1 MIDMRLERVPFEFD
15 GHTFQLCC
23 NMNVLAD
30 VQEAFDGKI
39 SEALSG
45 KAGVRSLMEFLAAM
59 LNDSADEQGIEA
71 RYTSR
76 QVGRMLA
83 PVRMNEV
90 KAIVMRLV
98 GKAMSAD
105 TELSTEEKPKKLTD
119 QVEPE
124 SRSIDF
130 AWYLYAWM
138 SVLKLD
144 ERSFWRTATPARVA
158 ALLQAAAPRRTLQR
172 EDKQQKS
179 LSAYLL
185 GGGG

>member
-45 KAGVRSLMEFLAAM
+45 KASVRSLMEFLAAM

-83 PVRMNEV
+83 PARMNEV

-98 GKAMSAD
+98 KKAMSAD
-105 TELSTEEKPKKLTD
+105 TELSTEEDAPKN
-119 QVEPE
+119 
-124 SRSIDF
+124 
-130 AWYLYAWM
+130 
-138 SVLKLD
+138 
-144 ERSFWRTATPARVA
+144 
-158 ALLQAAAPRRTLQR
+158 
-172 EDKQQKS
+172 
-179 LSAYLL
+179 
-185 GGGG
+185 